1 MDEILNMFGNID
13 SKKKSDQILEMQD
26 LEMKVVIVS
35 SILHLKIVD
44 H

>member
-1 MDEILNMFGNID
+1 MFGNID